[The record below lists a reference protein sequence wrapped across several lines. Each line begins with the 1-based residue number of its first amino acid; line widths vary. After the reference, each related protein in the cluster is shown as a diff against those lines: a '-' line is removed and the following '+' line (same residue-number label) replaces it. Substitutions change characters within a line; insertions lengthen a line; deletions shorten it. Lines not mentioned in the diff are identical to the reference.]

1 MQKNYGIKVKFI
13 QIIYKKSF
21 GVITSPISEIDKL
34 SGSFDVKI
42 ELDN

>member
-1 MQKNYGIKVKFI
+1 MCNEEISEQYGDQVNI
-13 QIIYKKSF
+13 